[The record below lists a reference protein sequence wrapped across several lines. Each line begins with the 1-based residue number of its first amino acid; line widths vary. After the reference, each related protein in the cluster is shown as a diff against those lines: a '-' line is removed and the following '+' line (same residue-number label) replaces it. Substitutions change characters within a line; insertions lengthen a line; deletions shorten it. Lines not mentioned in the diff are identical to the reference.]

1 MQAVCQLDDDD
12 TDILGHREEH
22 FAEILKL
29 LVLFVLVV
37 ELGELRHAIDQ
48 EGDFFTK
55 EHFEIFQRI
64 AGILDDIM
72 QECCHD
78 AFLIHF
84 QLRQNIG
91 HGDGMDDVW
100 LARLPGLSRMGFFC
114 QLVGFFDEVE
124 RFLIMHVRFQL
135 VEELFMLFFFFSG
148 KILLLFHAFYIFILM
163 DQKFGQRRSGGI
175 RMDGLF
181 IEIAIEYAWCW
192 KGIRFY
198 RYFCFFVFCIIHS
211 GASLQ
216 HQN

>member
-1 MQAVCQLDDDD
+1 
-12 TDILGHREEH
+12 
-22 FAEILKL
+22 
-29 LVLFVLVV
+29 
-37 ELGELRHAIDQ
+37 
-48 EGDFFTK
+48 
-55 EHFEIFQRI
+55 
-64 AGILDDIM
+64 
-72 QECCHD
+72 
-78 AFLIHF
+78 
-84 QLRQNIG
+84 
-91 HGDGMDDVW
+91 MDDVW
-100 LARLPGLSRMGFFC
+100 LACLPGLSRMGFFC

-163 DQKFGQRRSGGI
+163 DQKFSQRRSGGI

>member
-12 TDILGHREEH
+12 ADIFGHREEH

-29 LVLFVLVV
+29 LVLLVLVV

-48 EGDFFTK
+48 EGDFFAK

-72 QECCHD
+72 QERCHD

-84 QLRQNIG
+84 QLRKNVG
-91 HGDGMDDVW
+91 HRDGMDDVW
-100 LARLPGLSRMGFFC
+100 LARLPGLSRMRFFC

-148 KILLLFHAFYIFILM
+148 KILPLFHAFYIFILM
-163 DQKFGQRRSGGI
+163 D
-175 RMDGLF
+175 
-181 IEIAIEYAWCW
+181 
-192 KGIRFY
+192 
-198 RYFCFFVFCIIHS
+198 
-211 GASLQ
+211 
-216 HQN
+216 